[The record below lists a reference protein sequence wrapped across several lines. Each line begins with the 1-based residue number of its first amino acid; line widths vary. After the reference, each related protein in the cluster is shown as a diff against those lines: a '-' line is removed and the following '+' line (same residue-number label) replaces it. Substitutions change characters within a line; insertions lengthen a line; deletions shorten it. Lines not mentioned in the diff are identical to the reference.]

1 MPLIRGH
8 HSFDNNFTQ
17 IPNAWLRDG
26 RLTFKARGLLA
37 LLLSHSQGWSL
48 SISSL
53 TDQNQEG
60 SHAIRQAIHE
70 LEKLGYLERK
80 QINENGR
87 FGEAIWETKDPEP
100 LCDFPPTENPP
111 YKNNKVKK
119 NIKNNNDEIFETFWQ
134 NYPNKKDRGA
144 ALKAFASAMKRAK
157 FDDIL
162 AGVIAYANDPTR
174 KPEFTKYPATWL
186 NSDSWLNDYQ
196 KPDESAKNR
205 REAEKQRTAEFLAQ
219 MEKIAEQSAPAPKC
233 EHGNNAIICKLCH

>member
-48 SISSL
+48 SIGSL

-100 LCDFPPTENPP
+100 LCDYPPTENPP

-119 NIKNNNDEIFETFWQ
+119 NIKNNNDEIFEVFWK

-144 ALKAFASAMKRAK
+144 AVKAFASALKRATI
-157 FDDIL
+157 DEIM
-162 AGVIAYANDPTR
+162 AGVTAYANDPNR

-196 KPDESAKNR
+196 KPDETAKNR

-219 MEKIAEQSAPAPKC
+219 MEKLAEQSAPAPKC
-233 EHGNNAIICKLCH
+233 EHGNNALICKLC

>member
-48 SISSL
+48 SIASL

-100 LCDFPPTENPP
+100 LCDFPPTENSVV
-111 YKNNKVKK
+111 YKNNNIKK
-119 NIKNNNDEIFETFWQ
+119 NIKNNNDEIFETFWKS
-134 NYPNKKDRGA
+134 YPNKKDRGA
-144 ALKAFASAMKRAK
+144 AVKAFASALKRAK
-157 FDDIL
+157 FEDIL

-196 KPDESAKNR
+196 KPDESAKNKR
-205 REAEKQRTAEFLAQ
+205 DAEKQRTAEFLAQ
-219 MEKIAEQSAPAPKC
+219 MEKLAEQSAPAPKC
-233 EHGNNAIICKLCH
+233 EHGNNAIICKLC